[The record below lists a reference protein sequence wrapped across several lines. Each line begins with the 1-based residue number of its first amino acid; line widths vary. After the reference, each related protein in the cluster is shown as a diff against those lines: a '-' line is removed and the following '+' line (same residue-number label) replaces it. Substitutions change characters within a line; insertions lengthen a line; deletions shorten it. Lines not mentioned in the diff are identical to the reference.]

1 MKTWFEKAQE
11 ELKARNSK
19 PVNSEKA
26 EMVTPNAQPKKQSK
40 SNQNKKVK

>member
-19 PVNSEKA
+19 PENSETA
-26 EMVTPNAQPKKQSK
+26 ETVTPNAQPKKQI
-40 SNQNKKVK
+40 KKTTKTKK